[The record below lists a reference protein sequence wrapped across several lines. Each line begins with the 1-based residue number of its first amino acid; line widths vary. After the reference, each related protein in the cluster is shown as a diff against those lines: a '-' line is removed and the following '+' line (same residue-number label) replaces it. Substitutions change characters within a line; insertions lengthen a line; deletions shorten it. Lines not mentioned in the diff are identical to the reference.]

1 MSKLTR
7 RAENERLVEDLQDKL
22 EEARAEIAQRRKDE
36 KEWKGKERTQMIQI
50 SGVSLLMTQR
60 FHM

>member
-1 MSKLTR
+1 VSKLTR

-22 EEARAEIAQRRKDE
+22 EEARAEIARRRKDE